1 MKNFI
6 FSPIQSFYRNNLYN
20 SLSNKDSFTV
30 IYLNNKQ
37 DLFRSKDFIVNN
49 NLYKKVILSEM
60 NLIMKILYLAKII
73 FNSEKKNI
81 FISGWDKILYWVL
94 VLFSINSKKI
104 LICDSFENINNF
116 HFLKKFFLKK
126 VDQIIVPGKM
136 HEKFIKNFGINKKIY
151 ITKSVG
157 LLHNLK
163 KKRFREKV
171 RKNVRNIIFV
181 GRISREKNIC
191 LLKKLIE
198 KNKKITL
205 SIYGEILL
213 ILRKKYDKNI
223 KIEFFTMGVKK

>member
-49 NLYKKVILSEM
+49 NLYKKVILSKM

-94 VLFSINSKKI
+94 VLFSVNSKKI
-104 LICDSFENINNF
+104 LICDSFENIDNF
-116 HFLKKFFLKK
+116 HFLKT
-126 VDQIIVPGKM
+126 
-136 HEKFIKNFGINKKIY
+136 NFK
-151 ITKSVG
+151 
-157 LLHNLK
+157 
-163 KKRFREKV
+163 E
-171 RKNVRNIIFV
+171 
-181 GRISREKNIC
+181 
-191 LLKKLIE
+191 
-198 KNKKITL
+198 
-205 SIYGEILL
+205 
-213 ILRKKYDKNI
+213 
-223 KIEFFTMGVKK
+223 